1 MVKGKKKGTNQVEHK
16 WHIKLGTMGYYLLNV
31 SKINARL
38 LIFALNNKKLND
50 IEVR

>member
-1 MVKGKKKGTNQVEHK
+1 
-16 WHIKLGTMGYYLLNV
+16 V

-50 IEVR
+50 IKVWYGVARQG